1 MNLIGTKEKEYELT
15 KYKALDR
22 FQSISLITLSTRM
35 ITHLSVYRQVPFIFS
50 NSDSTEYPLK
60 DKANRLTFHPAMLYL
75 PKSLPDSYA

>member
-1 MNLIGTKEKEYELT
+1 MNLIGTKEKEDELT

-50 NSDSTEYPLK
+50 NSDSTENQK
-60 DKANRLTFHPAMLYL
+60 TDKANKLNFLHSSFVMILQ
-75 PKSLPDSYA
+75 

>member
-1 MNLIGTKEKEYELT
+1 MNLIGTKEKEDELT

-50 NSDSTEYPLK
+50 NSDSTENQK
-60 DKANRLTFHPAMLYL
+60 TDKANKLNFLHASFVMNLQ
-75 PKSLPDSYA
+75 

>member
-1 MNLIGTKEKEYELT
+1 MNLIGTKEKKDELT

-50 NSDSTEYPLK
+50 NSDSTENQK
-60 DKANRLTFHPAMLYL
+60 TDKANKLNFLHSSFVMILQ
-75 PKSLPDSYA
+75 

>member
-1 MNLIGTKEKEYELT
+1 MNLIGTKEKEDELT

-50 NSDSTEYPLK
+50 NSDSTENQK
-60 DKANRLTFHPAMLYL
+60 TDKANKLNFLHSSSVMILQ
-75 PKSLPDSYA
+75 